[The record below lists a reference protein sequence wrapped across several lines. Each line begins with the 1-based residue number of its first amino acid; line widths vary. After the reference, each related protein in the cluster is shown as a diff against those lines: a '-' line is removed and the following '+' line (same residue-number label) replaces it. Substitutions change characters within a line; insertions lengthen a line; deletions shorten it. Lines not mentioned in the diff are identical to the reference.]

1 MARGIVVTVALAM
14 WSSPV
19 PAIQPVG
26 ASPWDVLKSGMAE
39 SNPDRRMQTVAAM
52 GTMIAQPEAVKM
64 VEAAL
69 QDRDTLVRRTAA
81 TALGEMNDPSAIPH
95 LKQALADQPEVGFA
109 AAESLWKL
117 GDTTGRT
124 VFQKVLTGEV
134 NAAPGMLKGELRDA
148 SRKLHNPEQLAFMGV
163 KQASGAF
170 LGPAYMGVAFAE
182 QALKD
187 KGAPGRVAAISYLEK
202 DSDPYALTLLEWAL
216 QDKSSSVRAAAA
228 RALGQRGNQDSVAKL
243 KPLLADPSAP
253 VRYMAA
259 ASSICLAGRARA
271 AGSDNARVAEA
282 RRD

>member
-1 MARGIVVTVALAM
+1 MVRGMVMAVALSA
-14 WSSPV
+14 WSEPV

-26 ASPWDVLKSGMAE
+26 ASPWDVLKNGMAE
-39 SNPDRRMQTVAAM
+39 SNPDKRMQTLAAM
-52 GTMIAQPEAVKM
+52 GTMIAQPEAVRM

-69 QDRDTLVRRTAA
+69 RDRSALVRRAA
-81 TALGEMNDPSAIPH
+81 AAALGQMNDPSVIPH
-95 LKQALADQPEVGFA
+95 LKQALADQPEAAFA

-134 NAAPGMLKGELRDA
+134 SAAPGMLKGELRDA
-148 SRKLHNPEQLAFMGV
+148 RRKLHSPEQLAFMGV

-170 LGPAYMGVAFAE
+170 LGPAYMGVVFAE

-228 RALGQRGNQDSVAKL
+228 QALGQRGNQDSIAKL

-259 ASSICLAGRARA
+259 ASSIRLGEHAHAT
-271 AGSDNARVAEA
+271 GSENARVAEA